1 MPKGRIEQYDIIS
14 KEALASIDLLGK
26 GLAMNL
32 DLMDKLIAKSKLIG
46 GKTTGSDAQ
55 ISKDLKDQI
64 ANYRE
69 LDEAKKKINGTNENL
84 IKVQK
89 DLINV
94 NFQEQQSRKDLIDK
108 MKAQS
113 IIEDKEAGYLRQ
125 LAAENKKL
133 RIERDQLTKSDVD
146 RIAKTAALNAQM
158 EKNNAIIKANSNA
171 MEQQRMEIG
180 NYRSALEGLP
190 GPLGAIFSKLGGFID
205 MLDRFPASSK
215 KMASGLDGLTSSAA
229 DMSSVTNAAGVATA
243 TMATE
248 IETVIPIT
256 VAADAGLLGM
266 GAAAVEEAGAA
277 GVAAGATGVLNK
289 ELKTIPVSAAAAAA
303 GETEVGVAAAGT
315 VAPMTAGA
323 AATGFFRKALDTIA
337 KHPVI
342 VAIVAIGTALFGL
355 FKAFQST
362 EEGGDK
368 LANLMGKLSGVMGV
382 LKIAAQDISLA
393 LVDIFNETDQIAG
406 KKTES
411 ANLKI
416 SMFGMK
422 IMQAF
427 SNIGSKAKEAAK
439 AGGTLADVLNEVG
452 KEKLAYNIDQ
462 VKLKISEL
470 RAAAAE
476 TLDKGERSKLLK
488 EAIALTEEMYSKEI
502 GWANRTADATIEKE
516 AAKYGIKKELLK
528 EYIMSE
534 QEGRTEMEKGDIQLT
549 NYARNANKEH
559 IYDIKKTVTEELNL
573 KNESFH
579 ETLRMRKT
587 AAAGEDADRKEA
599 AAKIKQEYED
609 RKKAAVD
616 AELATISQI
625 NGLRD
630 ADLSKLA
637 IEYGKGIMSKELY
650 DSKVLEI
657 NKKSGEEL
665 IKQEIENLKKLDK
678 LDTAGQRAEKDAKI
692 KADQL
697 KLDLSAAEESAK
709 ERVKIEEAAISSIE
723 QLRNE
728 DLDLLA
734 KKFKEGTLTDQQ
746 YADAKVKVNAA
757 CDDLI
762 LRHHLETIQKLLA
775 DSELEPLQRVELEK
789 QAAAALK
796 DINDGIAKDK
806 ISSEQMWDEEYKKF
820 LDDEY
825 SDFKEVKKKED
836 DDNKKAAD
844 LKKRQQEA
852 AFELAKE
859 SANAIFEINNNRI
872 EAEIAAIEKK
882 RDAEIKAAG
891 DNKNAQFAINEKYD
905 KQVAAEKTKQA
916 KNDRLAAVFQIAIN
930 TAVAITKAGGNAI
943 LIALAIALG
952 IVEEAVVLSKKI
964 PEFYKGTQSAPGG
977 AALVGEQGTE
987 VMVTPRK
994 EIRFT
999 PDKATIINLEPGTK
1013 VFTAKET
1020 IRLIEKGLQNASGNK
1035 ETVRESNKETIQRIE
1050 REVNNSFIHDTFGAV
1065 EFHTREFNRT
1075 IPELRMM
1082 PNFTVPKPVV
1092 INPVVNVD
1100 MEPVI
1105 QAIKNKREN
1114 IFVFKDDGIDISQR
1128 EGNFYKNY
1136 KNHFKL

>member
-26 GLAMNL
+26 GLSMNL

-84 IKVQK
+84 IKVQG
-89 DLINV
+89 DLIKINL
-94 NFQEQQSRKDLIDK
+94 QEQQASKDLTDK

-146 RIAKTAALNAQM
+146 RIAKTAELNAKM
-158 EKNNAIIKANSNA
+158 EQNNAIIKANSNA
-171 MEQQRMEIG
+171 MEQQRMNIG

-205 MLDRFPASSK
+205 MLDRFPSSSK

-229 DMSSVTNAAGVATA
+229 DMSSVTNAAGAATTA
-243 TMATE
+243 MATE
-248 IETVIPIT
+248 IETVIPAT

-289 ELKTIPVSAAAAAA
+289 ELKTIPAAA
-303 GETEVGVAAAGT
+303 GAATAGVVEIT
-315 VAPMTAGA
+315 VAEEAQIPVAGA
-323 AATGFFRKALDTIA
+323 AAGATGLFRKALDTVA
-337 KHPVI
+337 KHPIILTISLI
-342 VAIVAIGTALFGL
+342 VGGLALL
-355 FKAFQST
+355 FKSFQST
-362 EEGGDK
+362 QEGAEKTAVLMAKLKAVLDVYINAVKQLVLGWADIFSGKFAQGAEHFKEIFTNVAGKLKDAVKNAGDLATVLQEVKAEK
-368 LANLMGKLSGVMGV
+368 LAARIEDV
-382 LKIAAQDISLA
+382 Q
-393 LVDIFNETDQIAG
+393 
-406 KKTES
+406 
-411 ANLKI
+411 LKI
-416 SMFGMK
+416 S
-422 IMQAF
+422 
-427 SNIGSKAKEAAK
+427 
-439 AGGTLADVLNEVG
+439 
-452 KEKLAYNIDQ
+452 
-462 VKLKISEL
+462 KLKIDMSNVEL
-470 RAAAAE
+470 TPTVRKESAAE
-476 TLDKGERSKLLK
+476 ALRLMK
-488 EAIALTEEMYSKEI
+488 ELSDQQI
-502 GWANRTADATIEKE
+502 GWANRTAKAEVTNTASVYKFNREKLQEYTLATESERKKLAAGDSEFAIMKQTIKVEEFNRLRNLLDEETKIETDYNTESRRVQNTMHKQGLAEAKE
-516 AAKYGIKKELLK
+516 A
-528 EYIMSE
+528 
-534 QEGRTEMEKGDIQLT
+534 T
-549 NYARNANKEH
+549 
-559 IYDIKKTVTEELNL
+559 
-573 KNESFH
+573 
-579 ETLRMRKT
+579 
-587 AAAGEDADRKEA
+587 
-599 AAKIKQEYED
+599 AKIKQDYED

-637 IEYGKGIMSKELY
+637 VEYGKGIMSKELY

-657 NKKSGEEL
+657 TKKSGEEL

-678 LDTAGQRAEKDAKI
+678 FDTAGQRAEKDAKI

-697 KLDLSAAEESAK
+697 KLDLSAAEEAAK

-789 QAAAALK
+789 QAAKALK

-806 ISSEQMWDEEYKKF
+806 ISSEQMWDEEYKK
-820 LDDEY
+820 LMDGEY
-825 SDFKEVKKKED
+825 EDWKTVNEKKKKDTKDAEED
-836 DDNKKAAD
+836 KK
-844 LKKRQQEA
+844 KIKEA
-852 AFELAKE
+852 SFNLAKE
-859 SANAIFEINNNRI
+859 AGNAIFEINNNNI

-891 DNKNAQFAINEKYD
+891 DNKAAQLAINAKYD

-916 KNDRLAAVFQIAIN
+916 KNDRLAALFSIAIN
-930 TAVAITKAGGNAI
+930 TAVGITKALDMLPPASYI
-943 LIALAIALG
+943 LAGITATLG
-952 IVEEAVVLSKKI
+952 LIQAGVVLSKKI

-999 PDKATIINLEPGTK
+999 PDKATIMNLEPGTK

-1065 EFHTREFNRT
+1065 EFHTREVNRS

-1092 INPVVNVD
+1092 INPIVNVD
-1100 MEPVI
+1100 MDPVI